1 MEGVGRL
8 GWCAVDCADPLR
20 LAAFWSE
27 VLGMEIDESYLGD
40 PPHYVGLIPA
50 TPSGLVITFNRVPE
64 PKTVKNRLHFDIE
77 VDDVETA
84 TARVLELGGHQARSD
99 DFDEYGFRW
108 RVMSDPEDNE
118 FCLIFGTA

>member
-1 MEGVGRL
+1 MEGVGRW

-27 VLGMEIDESYLGD
+27 VLGMEIDEGYLGD

-50 TPSGLVITFNRVPE
+50 TPGGPVITFNRVPE
-64 PKTVKNRLHFDIE
+64 PKTVKNRLHFDVE
-77 VDDVETA
+77 VEEVEAA
-84 TARVLELGGHQARSD
+84 TARVLELGGHRAPTG

>member
-27 VLGMEIDESYLGD
+27 VLGMQIDEGYLGD

-50 TPSGLVITFNRVPE
+50 TPGGPAITFNRVPE
-64 PKTVKNRLHFDIE
+64 PKTVKRPRGQ
-77 VDDVETA
+77 
-84 TARVLELGGHQARSD
+84 RVLPDLRVGLKTVATGSAGGVS
-99 DFDEYGFRW
+99 
-108 RVMSDPEDNE
+108 
-118 FCLIFGTA
+118 

>member
-27 VLGMEIDESYLGD
+27 VLGMEIDEGYLGD

-50 TPSGLVITFNRVPE
+50 TRVVP
-64 PKTVKNRLHFDIE
+64 
-77 VDDVETA
+77 
-84 TARVLELGGHQARSD
+84 
-99 DFDEYGFRW
+99 
-108 RVMSDPEDNE
+108 
-118 FCLIFGTA
+118 